1 MLPTDLFQV
10 CNMLTIGLGG
20 NIIQRIERNQFKN
33 CQDLITVGTCSI
45 ESQLTLDRRT
55 DRAFETPMI
64 EDEQIELA

>member
-45 ESQLTLDRRT
+45 VSQERWKYLRAERLRR
-55 DRAFETPMI
+55 P
-64 EDEQIELA
+64 

>member
-45 ESQLTLDRRT
+45 ESQLTLDR
-55 DRAFETPMI
+55 AFETPVI

>member
-45 ESQLTLDRRT
+45 VSQEFWTDLQAERLRRPWK
-55 DRAFETPMI
+55 D
-64 EDEQIELA
+64 